1 MTTNINYSKFTFIA
15 NLIMT
20 VILFTSLSFAQLTGV
35 KAIPGDYPS
44 INSAVTALNLQGVG
58 TGGVTFNV
66 AAGHNETSSNIIIAI
81 TSNQPTAT
89 NPIVFQKSGV
99 GANPLITAAPG
110 VSSSLDGIII
120 LSGTDYIT
128 FDGIDL
134 LDPPSNTGDA
144 MMEWGFALLRASST
158 DGCQN
163 VVIKNCTITLQKI
176 NVVSSSVFSIGIYA
190 ANRDVTGATVNAT
203 EPTGQNSYNTFFGNN
218 ISNVYRGI
226 VYVSSS
232 TARDVDNQIGVFGEQ
247 PNNITNWGG
256 GNQTTEGIR
265 CEGQINVKISNNIIN
280 GGAGSTTF
288 VHGIIA
294 TLFGTSANAAN
305 YEISHNRLTI
315 SGGSSNLQYVIRALA
330 SGDTVRI
337 NDNII
342 ENCTTFANS
351 DFRILSHEGTSN
363 AVFIHNNIVRN
374 NLKTST
380 TGIMY
385 GIGNTSSVVNAE
397 IYNNEVYNNSNGGII
412 HGINITGGTRVSVF
426 GNKIYN
432 IASSSSGTAFAVGG
446 VTSAS
451 GPLNSYIYNNFISDL
466 RANFSSAVDAVR
478 GINITSTTA
487 NSNIGVYF
495 NTIYLNSVSSGGNFG
510 TSGIFH
516 TFNTTATTAKL
527 DMRNNIVVNSSTSNG
542 TGKTA
547 AFRRS
552 SATNLNNYADNS
564 NNNSFYA
571 GIPGINNVIYFDGT
585 NSDET
590 IEAFKTRVSP
600 RETFSITENVPF
612 VNTTTLP
619 YDLHVRTDVSTQ
631 TESGAAPVTSPIV
644 ITTDIDGD
652 IRNAV
657 SPDIGADEFNGIG
670 SDITPPSI
678 SYTLLDHTLSTANRT
693 LSNVAILDLS
703 GVNVAQGTAPRI
715 YYKRVSDNNTFVDNT
730 PSTNGWKY
738 TQTSSTNSPFEFTI
752 DYSLLFSGTSVQM
765 GDTVQYFV
773 VAQDLAD
780 PANVGISEGTFAS
793 QPSSV
798 NLTSAAFPLTGSI
811 NFYRII
817 ILLNGVITV
826 GDGGNYPNLTGTSG
840 LFTLFNENIVNG
852 NVIAQIV
859 SDIIEPGTVALNQ
872 WIEQGAGNYI
882 LNIQPNAAV
891 IRTMS
896 GSNAGGLFRLNGADR
911 VEIDGRF
918 NGSGKYLTFENT
930 NAASNTATIQ
940 LISLGAG
947 QGSGDITI
955 RNCNIKAGA
964 NNLSNVFGIFGGSS
978 TGSISTGNAGGAD
991 LDNIFIIENNISKCR
1006 TGLFIR
1012 GTSSDQMQNLVVS
1025 GNKLGSDFADEYITE
1040 YGIYVGFA
1048 DAPQVTENEVYN
1060 MIFEVSKWGIYFTN
1074 NVNNARVSKNKIHSI
1089 KQPGTVGYNSV
1100 GIVFF
1105 SATGCFDNT
1114 IDNNMIYDLSTY
1126 GNTSMYLVGI
1136 RIAGGSG
1143 YKVYYNSVSINDV
1156 IGNPATGLVSSCLF
1170 ISTATTDIDIR
1181 NNIFLNT
1188 RTGNDPKNY
1197 AVFSPNTTTFTNLN
1211 NNNYWTS
1218 GNFFGYFSSDIAN
1231 FEAWKTAT
1239 GQDNDSYNV
1248 DPLFT
1253 SSTDLHINSG
1263 LTPTPLESGGTLI
1276 AGIDYDID
1284 GDFRPGPVGS
1294 VNGGATAPDIG
1305 ADEFD
1310 GVPFMI
1316 PDTVYVNVFN
1326 NFFDPADFTIEVGK
1340 FIKWTLIEGA
1350 HTTSSNI
1357 IPPGAASWDYTFT
1370 SVGDSYIY
1378 EVTVP
1383 GRYNYECLLHPGMIG
1398 AFTAVNALPF
1408 VEEFVYPAGEFLT
1421 DHGWTNHSGTGSFI
1435 TLAAGSLTYTGY
1447 PSSGIGNHVVIEGG
1461 SGSREDVNT
1470 GFVEQNNDGD
1480 DIYYS
1485 FLVNV
1490 VSASAAADYFIH
1502 LGDRVSPTAFTTFSA
1517 RLFVQDVAGSL
1528 RFGLSNTSTATMGTT
1543 NFIYG
1548 TTYLVLVKYTIN
1560 TAGADE
1566 TKLWVF
1572 SSGVPADELSAG
1584 VPEVHNTTTSGQDVI
1599 DAIALRQGSN
1609 AYSVQLDGLRVSTNW
1624 LDLVIPVELLAFT
1637 ASVTGSS
1644 VSLIWSTASEIN
1656 NLGFDIERKDKSSEW
1671 EKIGFVAGYGTTTET
1686 QTYSFIDKDIRNGI
1700 YGYRLKQI
1708 DYDGTFEYSRT
1719 IEVEINI
1726 PETFELSQNY
1736 PNPFNPKTVIGYQL
1750 PVTGNV
1756 TLKVY
1761 DVLGSEVA
1769 TLVDEYR
1776 EAGRYEITFDA
1787 SGLASGLYIYQLKT
1801 NKFTSTKKMLMLK

>member
-1 MTTNINYSKFTFIA
+1 MIHFTKFSIRFLLA
-15 NLIMT
+15 FSSL
-20 VILFTSLSFAQLTGV
+20 ILFFSSNNSFAQLSGIKT
-35 KAIPGDYPS
+35 IPGDYAT
-44 INSAVTALNLQGVG
+44 IQAAIADLNIQGVG

-66 AAGHNETSSNIIIAI
+66 TAGHTETSSNMVIAI
-81 TSNQPTAT
+81 TTNPPTVL
-89 NPIVFQKSGV
+89 NPIVFQKSGA

-110 VSSSLDGIII
+110 ISPSLDGMII

-144 MMEWGFALLRASST
+144 MMEWGFALLRASAT

-176 NVVSSSVFSIGIYA
+176 NVVSSTVFSIGIYA

-203 EPTGQNSYNTFFGNN
+203 DPAGQNSYNTFFGNN

-232 TARDVDNQIGVFGEQ
+232 TARDVDNQIGVFGEA

-294 TLFGTSANAAN
+294 TLFGTSANAPN

-315 SGGSSNLQYVIRALA
+315 TGGSSNLQYVIRALA
-330 SGDTVRI
+330 SGDTVLI

-363 AVFIHNNIVRN
+363 AVFIYNNIVRN
-374 NLKTST
+374 NLKGST

-397 IYNNEVYNNSNGGII
+397 IFDNEVYNNSNGGVI
-412 HGINITGGTRVSVF
+412 HGINVTGGTRISVF
-426 GNKIYN
+426 GNKIYD
-432 IASSSSGTAFAVGG
+432 ISSSSTGTAFAVGG

-466 RANFSSAVDAVR
+466 KANFSGAVDAVR

-487 NSNIGVYF
+487 NSNVGVYY
-495 NTIYLNSVSSGGNFG
+495 NTIYLNAASSGSNFG

-516 TFNTTATTAKL
+516 TYSTTGTTSLL
-527 DMRNNIVVNSSTSNG
+527 DMRNNIVMNMSVPNG

-547 AFRRS
+547 SFRRS
-552 SATNLNNYADNS
+552 AATNLNNYSELS
-564 NNNSFYA
+564 NNNSFYS
-571 GIPGINNVIYFDGT
+571 GTPGVNNVIYFDGT
-585 NSDET
+585 NFDPT
-590 IEAFKTRVSP
+590 IEEFKSRVAP

-612 VNTTTLP
+612 VNVTTQP

-631 TESGAAPVTSPIV
+631 TESGGTPVNTPIV
-644 ITTDIDGD
+644 ISTDFDGD
-652 IRNAV
+652 VRNAAT
-657 SPDIGADEFNGIG
+657 PDIGADEFDGIG

-678 SYTLLDHTLSTANRT
+678 SYALLDHTLSTSNRT
-693 LSNVAILDLS
+693 LSDVTILDLS
-703 GVNVAQGTAPRI
+703 GINVAPGTAPRI
-715 YYKRVSDNNTFVDNT
+715 YYKRGSDNNTFVDNT
-730 PSTNGWKY
+730 SSTNGWKY
-738 TQTSSTNSPFEFTI
+738 TQTSSTSSPFEFLI
-752 DYSLLFSGTSVQM
+752 DYSLLFGGTGVQM
-765 GDTVQYFV
+765 GDTIQYFV
-773 VAQDLAD
+773 VAQDLAN
-780 PANVGISEGTFAS
+780 PANVGISDGTFAS

-798 NLTSAAFPLTGSI
+798 ELTAAAFPLSGNI

-817 ILLNGVITV
+817 ILLNGTITV
-826 GDGGNYPNLTGTSG
+826 GTGGDYPDLTGETG

-852 NVIAQIV
+852 NVVAQIISNTV
-859 SDIIEPGTVALNQ
+859 EPGTVALNQ
-872 WIEQGAGNYI
+872 WIEQGAGNYT
-882 LNIQPNAAV
+882 LTIQPDAAV
-891 IRTMS
+891 NRTLS
-896 GSNAGGLFRLNGADR
+896 GSYAGGLFRLNGADR

-918 NGSGKYLTFENT
+918 SGSGNYLTFENT
-930 NAASNTATIQ
+930 NAASNTATIH

-947 QGSGDITI
+947 EGCNDVVI
-955 RNCNIKAGA
+955 RNSNIKAGT
-964 NNLSNVFGIFGGSS
+964 NTLSNVFGIMVAGTTLT
-978 TGSISTGNAGGAD
+978 TGSAGGAD
-991 LDNIFIIENNISKCR
+991 HNNISIIENNISKCR
-1006 TGLFIR
+1006 LGIFAR
-1012 GTSSDQMQNLVVS
+1012 GTTAVQMNGLIVS
-1025 GNKLGSDFADEYITE
+1025 GNTIGSDLPDEYVTE
-1040 YGIYVGFA
+1040 YGTYIGYA
-1048 DAPQVTENEVYN
+1048 TAPQVTQNEIYN
-1060 MIFEVSKWGIYFTN
+1060 MIYEVSKWGIYFTS
-1074 NVNNARVSKNKIHSI
+1074 NVNNAKVSKNKIHSI
-1089 KQPGTVGYNSV
+1089 KQPGTLGYNSV
-1100 GIVFF
+1100 GIVFW

-1143 YKVYYNSVSINDV
+1143 YKVYFNSISINDV
-1156 IGNPATGLVSSCLF
+1156 IGNSATGLVSSCLF
-1170 ISTATTDIDIR
+1170 ISTATTDIDVR

-1197 AVFSPNTTTFTNLN
+1197 AVFSPNTTTFSGIDH
-1211 NNNYWTS
+1211 NNYWTS
-1218 GNFFGYFSSDIAN
+1218 GNIFGYFGTDIAD
-1231 FEAWKTAT
+1231 FSGWQTAV
-1239 GQDNDSYNV
+1239 GQDVNSHNV
-1248 DPLFT
+1248 DPMFT

-1263 LTPTPLESGGTLI
+1263 LTPTPLESGGASI
-1276 AGIDYDID
+1276 AGIDTDID
-1284 GDFRPGPVGS
+1284 GDVRPGPAGS

-1310 GVPFMI
+1310 GVPAGAV
-1316 PDTVYVNVFN
+1316 PSDTVFVNVYN

-1340 FIKWTLIEGA
+1340 FVKWTLMEGM

-1357 IPPGAASWDYTFT
+1357 IPPGAASWDYTFAN
-1370 SVGDSYIY
+1370 VGDSYTY

-1383 GRYNYECLLHPGMIG
+1383 GRYNYECLLHPGMNG
-1398 AFTAVNALPF
+1398 AFTAVYALPF
-1408 VEEFVYPAGEFLT
+1408 VEEFNNPVGNLIT

-1435 TLAAGSLTYTGY
+1435 THAAGSLTYTGY

-1461 SGSREDVNT
+1461 SGSREDVNA
-1470 GFVEQNNDGD
+1470 GFVEQNSNDD
-1480 DIYYS
+1480 DIYFS

-1490 VSASAAADYFIH
+1490 ASASATADYFIH

-1517 RLFVQDVAGSL
+1517 RVFVQDVAGAL

-1543 NFIYG
+1543 NFNYG
-1548 TTYLVLVKYTIN
+1548 TTYLVIVKYTIN
-1560 TAGADE
+1560 TSGADE

-1624 LDLVIPVELLAFT
+1624 IDLVIPVELMTFT
-1637 ASVTGSS
+1637 ASLTGSS
-1644 VSLIWSTASEIN
+1644 VALNWSTASEIN
-1656 NLGFDIERKDKSSEW
+1656 NLGFDIERKDINTQW
-1671 EKIGFVAGYGTTTET
+1671 EKIGFVSGNGTTTEA
-1686 QTYSFIDKDIRNGI
+1686 QSYSFIDNELRNGN
-1700 YGYRLKQI
+1700 YSYRLKQI
-1708 DYDGTFEYSRT
+1708 DFDGTFEYSQ
-1719 IEVEINI
+1719 IVEVEINI
-1726 PETFELSQNY
+1726 LETFDLSQNY
-1736 PNPFNPKTVIGYQL
+1736 PNPFNPVTTISWQL
-1750 PVTGNV
+1750 PVGSHQV
-1756 TLKVY
+1756 LKIF
-1761 DVLGSEVA
+1761 DVLGNEVA

-1776 EAGRYEITFDA
+1776 GAGRYEVTFDG
-1787 SGLASGLYIYQLKT
+1787 SGLASGLYIYQLRAG
-1801 NKFTSTKKMLMLK
+1801 NFTSTKKMMLLK